1 MADQYPRPPGARPI
15 PGPPGRPLVGNLFDL
30 PRGHM
35 IRTMS
40 DLALRYGP
48 MMKINVLG
56 GDRYV
61 ASGLAMFDDLC
72 DESRFAKFVAKPQF
86 VLGSALPTRGLFTSE
101 SGDPLWK
108 SAHEVLLPAFS
119 MRSIRGYTPLMI
131 DIADQLMLKWERLN
145 PGEPVDVTAD
155 MTRLTLDTIA
165 LCGFGYRFNS
175 FYRDSRHPFVEA
187 MTVMLAEGQARL
199 RLPDAVVKARRGAL
213 RRFDASVELMTTTV
227 QGIIDERRGSDDPG
241 DDLLG
246 RMLAGVDKDGAR
258 LPDRDIISQC
268 ITFLIAGHETTSGL
282 LAFAV
287 HYLSRHPE
295 VAARARA
302 EVDAV
307 LGTDPTA
314 PPTDAQLGRLTYV
327 SQILEE
333 TLRLWPTAPA
343 FFRRPLEDTTV
354 GGYEFAA
361 GTPIMA
367 LSMALHRQKDIWG
380 ADAEEFDP
388 EHFAPERRAA
398 LPPNAFKPFGTGARA
413 CIGRQF
419 ALQEAVLVLAMV
431 VQRFD
436 LVADPGY
443 ELDVAESI
451 TIKPQGLRITLEPRR
466 GLTPGSARPVAVGV
480 PTAAA
485 ATEPAAAA
493 PVPDGHGTPLL
504 VLYGSNLGAAEDI
517 ARRIARDGAD
527 RGWAA
532 TVAGLDDRVD
542 DLPDDGAVVIVSA
555 SYNGMPPDN
564 AARFC
569 DWLHGAGASVPGVRY
584 AVFGCGNRDWASTY
598 QAVPTLIDARLAEA
612 GGTRVLPRG
621 EGDARGDFDA
631 QFQTWYE
638 GLWPALGAA
647 CGLSADATATTAGA
661 GPRLTM
667 ELENRRTASPV
678 VRSVRA
684 VPATVR
690 VNRELTRAAGTPGG
704 RSVRHLEIALPAG
717 VTYGVGDHLGV
728 LPRNDVALLTR
739 VIARFGLD
747 AGQYVTLHA
756 RGDAPTHLPTGEPYP
771 LLAVLGGCVEL
782 QDVATRPQLAAAAAH
797 LPEGPARDELADLA
811 ATGEDSLARYRERIA
826 APRRTLLEVLEA
838 HPDCSLPFVEFLD
851 LLPALRPRYY
861 SISSAPS
868 VSDEASVTVGV
879 LDEPARSGEGR
890 YRGVCSHHLAQTP
903 EGGTVFVLV
912 RSPSIAFHPPE
923 NPHVPMIMVGAGT
936 GMAPFRGF
944 LQDRAA
950 LKAQGV
956 PIAESL
962 MVLGCRDPQDDLLY
976 ADELAHAEKEG
987 VARVLTACSRVPG
1000 FPHRYVQHVIESS
1013 ADDVW
1018 GLLQQDAAVYVCG
1031 NASTMAPGMR
1041 AALAGVFRAKTGA
1054 GGADAEAWL
1063 AGLRSSG
1070 RYLED
1075 IWGETAVV

>member
-1 MADQYPRPPGARPI
+1 MADQYPRPSGARPI
-15 PGPPGRPLVGNLFDL
+15 PGPPGRPLVGNLLDL
-30 PRGHM
+30 PRGRM
-35 IRTMS
+35 IRTMA

-61 ASGLAMFDDLC
+61 ASGLEMFDDLC

-119 MRSIRGYTPLMI
+119 MRSIRGYTPLMV

-187 MTVMLAEGQARL
+187 MMVMLAEGQARL

-213 RRFDASVELMTTTV
+213 RRFDASVDLMTTTV

-246 RMLAGVDKDGAR
+246 CMLAGVDKDGAR

-295 VAARARA
+295 VAERARA

-307 LGTDPTA
+307 LGTDPTV
-314 PPTDAQLGRLTYV
+314 PPTDAQLGRLPYV

-380 ADAEEFDP
+380 ADAQEFDP

-436 LVADPGY
+436 LVGDPDY
-443 ELDVAESI
+443 QLEVRESI
-451 TIKPQGLRITLEPRR
+451 TIKPEGLVITLKPRR
-466 GLTPGSARPVAVGV
+466 GLTPGSARPVGAGA
-480 PTAAA
+480 PTATVPAPVV
-485 ATEPAAAA
+485 AT

-504 VLYGSNLGAAEDI
+504 VLFGSNLGAAEDI
-517 ARRIARDGAD
+517 ARRIARDGTD
-527 RGWAA
+527 RGWVA

-542 DLPDDGAVVIVSA
+542 ALPRDGAVVIVSA

-564 AARFC
+564 AVRFC
-569 DWLHGAGASVPGVRY
+569 DWLRDPGASASGVRY

-598 QAVPTLIDARLAEA
+598 QAVPTLIDTRLAEA
-612 GGTRVLPRG
+612 GATRIHPRG

-631 QFQTWYE
+631 QFQTWYDD
-638 GLWPALGAA
+638 LWAALGAA
-647 CGLSADATATTAGA
+647 CEVSADQGAARTDA
-661 GPRLTM
+661 GPRLSM

-690 VNRELTRAAGTPGG
+690 VNRELTGRAGAPGG
-704 RSVRHLEIALPAG
+704 RSVRHLEVALPAG
-717 VTYGVGDHLGV
+717 MTYGVGDHLGV

-739 VIARFGLD
+739 VTTRFGLD

-756 RGDAPTHLPTGEPYP
+756 RGVPRPTCPPTSP
-771 LLAVLGGCVEL
+771 
-782 QDVATRPQLAAAAAH
+782 TRCWPSSPAA
-797 LPEGPARDELADLA
+797 
-811 ATGEDSLARYRERIA
+811 SSS
-826 APRRTLLEVLEA
+826 RT
-838 HPDCSLPFVEFLD
+838 S
-851 LLPALRPRYY
+851 R
-861 SISSAPS
+861 
-868 VSDEASVTVGV
+868 
-879 LDEPARSGEGR
+879 PARSWPQRPPTCPTARRATSSPTSRPPGR
-890 YRGVCSHHLAQTP
+890 TP
-903 EGGTVFVLV
+903 SRATASASRPRAG
-912 RSPSIAFHPPE
+912 PS
-923 NPHVPMIMVGAGT
+923 
-936 GMAPFRGF
+936 
-944 LQDRAA
+944 
-950 LKAQGV
+950 
-956 PIAESL
+956 S
-962 MVLGCRDPQDDLLY
+962 
-976 ADELAHAEKEG
+976 
-987 VARVLTACSRVPG
+987 
-1000 FPHRYVQHVIESS
+1000 
-1013 ADDVW
+1013 
-1018 GLLQQDAAVYVCG
+1018 
-1031 NASTMAPGMR
+1031 
-1041 AALAGVFRAKTGA
+1041 
-1054 GGADAEAWL
+1054 
-1063 AGLRSSG
+1063 RSSRRIPTARCPSSSSSTCSPPCG
-1070 RYLED
+1070 R
-1075 IWGETAVV
+1075 GTTRSRRRRR